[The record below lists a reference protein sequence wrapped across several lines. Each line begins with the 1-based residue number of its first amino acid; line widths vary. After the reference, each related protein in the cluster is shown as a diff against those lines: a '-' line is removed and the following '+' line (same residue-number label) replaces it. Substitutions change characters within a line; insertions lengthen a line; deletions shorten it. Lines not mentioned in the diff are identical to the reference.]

1 MVPWYVDQEEGRAIT
16 RMGSTVDERSFP
28 GCARKNGM
36 SSSSCIFAPNM
47 LQKTEGTAQS
57 CMVSDALR
65 RIDGKETSSQIT
77 AIKESAATAFGG
89 EYRLGTVP
97 EQY

>member
-1 MVPWYVDQEEGRAIT
+1 MVPWYVDQEEGRSIT
-16 RMGSTVDERSFP
+16 RMGSKVDERSFR
-28 GCARKNGM
+28 GCAQKNGM

-47 LQKTEGTAQS
+47 FQKAEGTAQS

-65 RIDGKETSSQIT
+65 QIDGKDTSSEIT
-77 AIKESAATAFGG
+77 VIKESVATAFGG
-89 EYRLGTVP
+89 EYWLDTVS